1 MLLRICLIIAVVGGL
16 AAGALSFTK
25 VQDIIVTT
33 RAARD
38 QWHSQFDTEHKTR
51 LTAEANLKKTKADLD
66 STKKELATT
75 KGQLDEA
82 NGKVADLDKKNTDL
96 TAELEKTRADRDT
109 AQQELEQWHL
119 IPGGLKPPQIAAMID
134 ELAKAKQARDTYI
147 AENKI
152 LNDKVLELDTRWKK
166 YFGDEGPVILPAGLK
181 GKIVAVDPK
190 FDFVVLN
197 IGKDQGVL
205 ERGEMMVNR
214 GGRLLGKVRIAS
226 VQKDS
231 CIANIL
237 PDWKGGEV
245 MEGDEVLD

>member
-1 MLLRICLIIAVVGGL
+1 MLLRICLIVAIIGGL
-16 AAGALSFTK
+16 AAGVLSFTH
-25 VQDIIVTT
+25 VQDIIIKT
-33 RAARD
+33 RADRD
-38 QWHSQFDTEHKTR
+38 QYHAQYDSEHKTR
-51 LTAEANLKKTKADLD
+51 MTAEANLKKTKADLD

-82 NGKVADLDKKNTDL
+82 NAKVADLDKKNAEL
-96 TAELEKTRADRDT
+96 TATLEKTTADRDT

-119 IPGGLKPPQIAAMID
+119 IPGGLKPPQITGMIE

-147 AENKI
+147 AENKV
-152 LNDKVLELDTRWKK
+152 LNDKVVELNDRWKK
-166 YFGDEGPVILPAGLK
+166 YFGDSAPVILPAGLK
-181 GKIVAVDPK
+181 GKVMAVDPK

-214 GGRLLGKVRIAS
+214 EGRLLGKIRIFS
-226 VQKDS
+226 VQKDR

-237 PDWKGGEV
+237 PDWKRGEI
-245 MEGDEVLD
+245 MEGDEVID